1 MHAVVIAF
9 FRMTEAGGV
18 KGFVRPHRMEDS
30 GKVGLNLLL
39 DPVWLRHGRC
49 LLTDLL
55 DFRAFVKLF
64 WTYPSFSSWPF

>member
-39 DPVWLRHGRC
+39 DPVWL
-49 LLTDLL
+49 TDTA
-55 DFRAFVKLF
+55 DAC
-64 WTYPSFSSWPF
+64 